1 MWNTRDDR
9 YHHPACCIC
18 LYGSCIDKLDLWLC
32 RNALPP
38 GDAEHTRWL
47 SFQIYRL
54 QVKDL
59 TGCVGEDGNDWDSQL
74 LCNFGGEMHI
84 VLLWVFC
91 EMLLLY
97 LEEKSMP
104 HHRPL
109 KYLWAWQWINWDGA
123 FMTPLDLAWHPRPCL
138 VIDGSSSTRRV
149 FAQGRRDLLLFLGL
163 NEIHFFTSFPTPP
176 PMSLPVQSSLTD
188 LKVFFLLQC
197 FNLFA
202 LT

>member
-1 MWNTRDDR
+1 MWSTRDDR

-32 RNALPP
+32 RRALPP
-38 GDAEHTRWL
+38 GDAEHTSWL

-84 VLLWVFC
+84 VLLWVSCAFAFGISSGRKKHATSQTPAISLSVSVDKLGWGFYDTLWPSLASKILPC
-91 EMLLLY
+91 HWWLFINTKGLCTGKERSTTILGSKCNTFVHLLPNSPSNVPSCTV
-97 LEEKSMP
+97 KS
-104 HHRPL
+104 
-109 KYLWAWQWINWDGA
+109 
-123 FMTPLDLAWHPRPCL
+123 F
-138 VIDGSSSTRRV
+138 SS
-149 FAQGRRDLLLFLGL
+149 
-163 NEIHFFTSFPTPP
+163 I
-176 PMSLPVQSSLTD
+176 
-188 LKVFFLLQC
+188 FLLQC

>member
-1 MWNTRDDR
+1 MWSTRDDR

-32 RNALPP
+32 RRALPP
-38 GDAEHTRWL
+38 GDAEHTSWL

-74 LCNFGGEMHI
+74 YAILVEKCILFYSGFP
-84 VLLWVFC
+84 VLL
-91 EMLLLY
+91 LLAFH

-109 KYLWAWQWINWDGA
+109 QYLWASQWINWDGA
-123 FMTPLDLAWHPRPCL
+123 FMTPFDLAWHPRSCL

-163 NEIHFFTSFPTPP
+163 NVIHLFTSFPTPP
-176 PMSLPVQSSLTD
+176 PMSLPVQSSLFQ
-188 LKVFFLLQC
+188 VFFFFNVLIYLL
-197 FNLFA
+197 
-202 LT
+202 